1 VSVLVA
7 EHDLVVDDR
16 TVRVRTAGDPDGFP
30 VVYFH
35 GTPGS
40 RLDLAFGDE
49 LVGAAGVRLISF
61 DRPGYGGS
69 SAAPFGLLSVADDA
83 LRVADQLGVA
93 QFAPLGLSGGG
104 PFALAT
110 GLVAGARV
118 ARIGVASGAGP
129 FQEVPGALD
138 GLSEIDA
145 KAEALLPGN
154 PTEAAVIFASYFEPI
169 TEALR
174 QGDDAVRAVFEGAL
188 SARDKELFAD
198 PLLGGSLIASIR
210 EGLRHGAEGAAWDN
224 VAWVGA
230 WEIDPGAI
238 STPVL
243 LWYGDEDLMA
253 TPANAHWLDDHL
265 PEARLVM
272 RPGVGHFGIFEHLP
286 EMLSELIAD

>member
-1 VSVLVA
+1 MAVA

-49 LVGAAGVRLISF
+49 LVAGAGVWLISF

-69 SAAPFGLLSVADDA
+69 SPAPFGLSVVAHDA
-83 LRVADQLGVA
+83 LRIADQLGVP

-110 GLVAGARV
+110 GALAGARV
-118 ARIGVASGAGP
+118 TRIGVASGAGP
-129 FQEVPGALD
+129 FQEIPEALA

-145 KAEALLPGN
+145 RAAALLPDR
-154 PTEAAVIFASYFEPI
+154 PTEAATIFASGFEPI
-169 TEALR
+169 LRALR
-174 QGDDAVRAVFEGAL
+174 QGEDAIRAEFEPLL
-188 SARDKELFAD
+188 SAHDRELFAD
-198 PLLGGSLIASIR
+198 PLLGPSVIASMR
-210 EGLRHGAEGAAWDN
+210 EGLRHGVEGAGWDN
-224 VAWVGA
+224 VAWIGA
-230 WEIDPGAI
+230 WDVDPAAVRA
-238 STPVL
+238 PVL

-253 TPANAHWLDDHL
+253 PPEHAHWLDDHL
-265 PEARLVM
+265 LDARLVM
-272 RPGVGHFGIFEHLP
+272 RAGEGHLGILEHLP
-286 EMLSELIAD
+286 EMLSELVAG

>member
-1 VSVLVA
+1 MAVA
-7 EHDLVVDDR
+7 EHDLLVDDR

-40 RLDLAFGDE
+40 RLDLGFADE
-49 LVGAAGVRLISF
+49 LVAAAGVRLISF

-69 SAAPFGLLSVADDA
+69 SPVPFGLLRVADDV
-83 LRVADQLGVA
+83 LRIADQIGVE

-129 FQEVPGALD
+129 FQEVPGALE

-145 KAEALLPGN
+145 KAVALLPGS
-154 PTEAAVIFASYFEPI
+154 PTEAAVIFASYFEP
-169 TEALR
+169 TLEAIR
-174 QGDDAVRAVFEGAL
+174 QGDDAIRAHFEPVL
-188 SARDKELFAD
+188 SAHDKELFAD
-198 PLLGGSLIASIR
+198 PLLGGSLITSVR

-224 VAWVGA
+224 AAWVGA
-230 WEIDPGAI
+230 WEIEPAAI
-238 STPVL
+238 RTPVL

-253 TPANAHWLDDHL
+253 TPAHAHWLDDHL
-265 PEARLVM
+265 PDARLVM
-272 RPGVGHFGIFEHLP
+272 RPGEGHFGILEHLP
-286 EMLSELIAD
+286 EMLSELIAG

>member
-1 VSVLVA
+1 M
-7 EHDLVVDDR
+7 VDDR

>member
-1 VSVLVA
+1 MAVA
-7 EHDLVVDDR
+7 EHDLVVDER
-16 TVRVRTAGDPDGFP
+16 TIRVRTAGDPDGFA
-30 VVYFH
+30 VIYFH

-40 RLDLAFGDE
+40 RLDLAFGDD
-49 LVGAAGVRLISF
+49 LAATAGVWLISF

-69 SAAPFGLLSVADDA
+69 TAGPFGLLSVAADA
-83 LRVADQLGVA
+83 LNIADQLGVA

-110 GLVAGARV
+110 GLVAGPRV
-118 ARIGVASGAGP
+118 VRIGVASGAGP

-138 GLSEIDA
+138 ELSEIDA

-169 TEALR
+169 LEAVR
-174 QGDDAVRAVFEGAL
+174 QGDDAVRAVFEPAL
-188 SARDKELFAD
+188 SARDKELFAE
-198 PLLGGSLIASIR
+198 PLVGGSLITSIR
-210 EGLRHGAEGAAWDN
+210 EGLRQGAEGAAWDN

-253 TPANAHWLDDHL
+253 TPPHAHWLDDHL
-265 PEARLVM
+265 PNARLVM

-286 EMLSELIAD
+286 AMLSELIAG

>member
-1 VSVLVA
+1 VA

-16 TVRVRTAGDPDGFP
+16 TLRVRTAGDPDGFP
-30 VVYFH
+30 VFYFH

-49 LVGAAGVRLISF
+49 LVAAAGVRLVSF

-69 SAAPFGLLSVADDA
+69 TAGPFGLLTVADDA
-83 LRVADQLGVA
+83 LRIADQLGVG

-104 PFALAT
+104 PYALAT

-129 FQEVPGALD
+129 FQEIPGALE

-145 KAEALLPGN
+145 KAVALLPGN
-154 PTEAAVIFASYFEPI
+154 PTEAAVIFASYFEP
-169 TEALR
+169 TLTALR
-174 QGDDAVRAVFEGAL
+174 QGDDAVRAHFEPVL

-198 PLLGGSLIASIR
+198 PRLGGSLIASIR
-210 EGLRHGAEGAAWDN
+210 EGLRHGAEGAGWDN

-230 WEIDPGAI
+230 WEIDPAAI

-243 LWYGDEDLMA
+243 LWYGDEDRMA
-253 TPANAHWLDDHL
+253 PPAHARWLDDHL

-272 RPGVGHFGIFEHLP
+272 RPGEGHFGLFEHLP

>member
-1 VSVLVA
+1 M
-7 EHDLVVDDR
+7 VDDR

-69 SAAPFGLLSVADDA
+69 SAAPFGLLRVADDA

-154 PTEAAVIFASYFEPI
+154 PTEAAVVFASYFEPI

>member
-1 VSVLVA
+1 MAVA

-49 LVGAAGVRLISF
+49 LAAAAGVRLISF

-69 SAAPFGLLSVADDA
+69 TAGPFGLLSVAHDVLDI
-83 LRVADQLGVA
+83 ADQLGVDR
-93 QFAPLGLSGGG
+93 FAPLGLSGGG

-145 KAEALLPGN
+145 RAAALLPEN
-154 PTEAAVIFASYFEPI
+154 PTEAAVIFASYFEPLL
-169 TEALR
+169 AAAR
-174 QGDDAVRAVFEGAL
+174 QGDDALLAQIQAVL
-188 SARDKELFAD
+188 SARDRELFAD
-198 PLLGGSLIASIR
+198 PSLGGSFIASAS
-210 EGLRHGAEGAAWDN
+210 EGLRQGAEGAAWDN

-230 WEIDPGAI
+230 WEIDPAAI
-238 STPVL
+238 SKPVL

-253 TPANAHWLDDHL
+253 TPAHAHWLDDHL
-265 PEARLVM
+265 PDARLVM
-272 RPGVGHFGIFEHLP
+272 RPGEGHFGILEHLP
-286 EMLSELIAD
+286 EMLSELIAG

>member
-1 VSVLVA
+1 VA

-40 RLDLAFGDE
+40 RLDLAFGKE
-49 LVGAAGVRLISF
+49 LVAAAGVRLISF

-69 SAAPFGLLSVADDA
+69 TAGPFGLLSVADDV
-83 LRVADQLGVA
+83 LRIADQLGVA

-104 PFALAT
+104 PFALAA
-110 GLVAGARV
+110 GLVGGARV
-118 ARIGVASGAGP
+118 RRIGVASGAGP

-138 GLSEIDA
+138 SLSEIDA
-145 KAEALLPGN
+145 RAAALLPDN
-154 PTEAAVIFASYFEPI
+154 PTEAAVIFASYFEPLL
-169 TEALR
+169 AAAR
-174 QGDDAVRAVFEGAL
+174 QGDDALLAQIDPVL
-188 SARDKELFAD
+188 SSRDRELFAD
-198 PLLGGSLIASIR
+198 PSLGGSFIPSVR
-210 EGLRHGAEGAAWDN
+210 EGLLHGAEGAAWDN

-230 WEIDPGAI
+230 WEIEPAAI
-238 STPVL
+238 RTPVL

-253 TPANAHWLDDHL
+253 TPPNAYWLRDHL

-272 RPGVGHFGIFEHLP
+272 RPGEGHFGILEHLP
-286 EMLSELIAD
+286 EMLSELIAP

>member
-1 VSVLVA
+1 M
-7 EHDLVVDDR
+7 VDDR
-16 TVRVRTAGDPDGFP
+16 TLRVRTAGDPDGFP
-30 VVYFH
+30 VIYFH

-40 RLDLAFGDE
+40 RLDLAFGDDQAA
-49 LVGAAGVRLISF
+49 AAGVRLISF

-69 SAAPFGLLSVADDA
+69 SPAPFGLLSVADDV
-83 LRVADQLGVA
+83 LGIADQLGVA

-110 GLVAGARV
+110 GLVAGERV

-138 GLSEIDA
+138 ELSEIDA

-169 TEALR
+169 QEALR
-174 QGDDAVRAVFEGAL
+174 QGDDAVRAVFEPAL
-188 SARDKELFAD
+188 SVRDKELFAD
-198 PLLGGSLIASIR
+198 PLVGGSLVTSMR

-253 TPANAHWLDDHL
+253 TPPHAHWLDDHL
-265 PEARLVM
+265 PNARLVM

-286 EMLSELIAD
+286 AMLSELIAG

>member
-1 VSVLVA
+1 VA
-7 EHDLVVDDR
+7 AAEQDLMVDDR
-16 TVRVRTAGDPDGFP
+16 TIRVRTAGDPDGFP
-30 VVYFH
+30 VIYFH

-49 LVGAAGVRLISF
+49 LAAAAGVRLISF

-69 SAAPFGLLSVADDA
+69 TAAPFGLLSVAADA
-83 LRVADQLGVA
+83 LNIADQLGVA
-93 QFAPLGLSGGG
+93 EFAPLGLSGGG

-110 GLVAGARV
+110 GLVAGPRV
-118 ARIGVASGAGP
+118 RRVGVASGAGP

-138 GLSEIDA
+138 ELSEIDA

-169 TEALR
+169 LEAVR
-174 QGDDAVRAVFEGAL
+174 QGDDAVRAVFQPAL
-188 SARDKELFAD
+188 SARDKELFAE
-198 PLLGGSLIASIR
+198 PLVGGSLVTSIR
-210 EGLRHGAEGAAWDN
+210 EGLRQGAEGAAWDN

-253 TPANAHWLDDHL
+253 TPPHAHWLDDHL
-265 PEARLVM
+265 PDARLVM

-286 EMLSELIAD
+286 AMLSELIAD